1 MVLLSISEFLNSHPT
16 IVTIGTTIG
25 TIWLVLFCCAIPFV
39 IMAFDSGAPRNFK
52 EAICGLGS
60 VIVIP
65 FMFGYYAVGYLLT
78 TYLEGMGLKSVTKW
92 IKRHLLGDCS
102 YFLEQKET
110 DLSKYYD
117 VMWNGRQKQ
126 NPRRKKNNKHHK
138 RTRKS

>member
-1 MVLLSISEFLNSHPT
+1 MVLLSISEFLNSHP
-16 IVTIGTTIG
+16 IIETIG
-25 TIWLVLFCCAIPFV
+25 TIWFVLFCCAIPFV
-39 IMAFDSGAPRNFK
+39 IMAFDSGGPRNFK

-60 VIVIP
+60 IIVIP

-78 TYLEGMGLKSVTKW
+78 TYLEGIGLKSVTKW

-102 YFLEQKET
+102 YLLEQKET
-110 DLSKYYD
+110 DPSKYYD

-138 RTRKS
+138 MTRKS